1 MESYH
6 AACGG
11 TKVIGALIMIALVIW
26 LPHSIAFG
34 QTDHDDDASVG
45 EWFVL
50 AAFTAIGISFLVLLA
65 IVWHRNTNPHTGLPA
80 RVKRRRA
87 RGPLRGGRLD

>member
-1 MESYH
+1 
-6 AACGG
+6 
-11 TKVIGALIMIALVIW
+11 MIALAIW
-26 LPHSIAFG
+26 LPPSIAFG

-45 EWFVL
+45 EWIVL
-50 AAFTAIGISFLVLLA
+50 AVLTAIGVSFLVFVA
-65 IVWHRNTNPHTGLPA
+65 VVFHQNTNPHTGLPA

>member
-1 MESYH
+1 
-6 AACGG
+6 
-11 TKVIGALIMIALVIW
+11 MIALMIW

-34 QTDHDDDASVG
+34 QTGHDDDASVG
-45 EWFVL
+45 EWVVL
-50 AAFTAIGISFLVLLA
+50 AVLTAIGITFLVFLA
-65 IVWHRNTNPHTGLPA
+65 VVWHRNTNPHTRLPA

>member
-1 MESYH
+1 MQSCH
-6 AACGG
+6 AACAA
-11 TKVIGALIMIALVIW
+11 TKVLGALVMIVLAIW

-45 EWFVL
+45 EWMFLAVL
-50 AAFTAIGISFLVLLA
+50 TAIGTSFLVLLA
-65 IVWHRNTNPHTGLPA
+65 VIWHRNTNRHTGLPS

-87 RGPLRGGRLD
+87 RGPLRGGRPS

>member
-11 TKVIGALIMIALVIW
+11 TKVLRALVMIALVIW

-34 QTDHDDDASVG
+34 QADHDDDASVG
-45 EWFVL
+45 EWIVL
-50 AAFTAIGISFLVLLA
+50 AVFTAIGIGFLVLLA
-65 IVWHRNTNPHTGLPA
+65 VVWNRNTNPHTRLPS

>member
-1 MESYH
+1 
-6 AACGG
+6 
-11 TKVIGALIMIALVIW
+11 MILLAIY

-45 EWFVL
+45 EWIFLAVL
-50 AAFTAIGISFLVLLA
+50 TAIGTSFLMLLA
-65 IVWHRNTNPHTGLPA
+65 VIWHRNTNPHTGLPS

-87 RGPLRGGRLD
+87 RGSLRGGRLN

>member
-1 MESYH
+1 
-6 AACGG
+6 
-11 TKVIGALIMIALVIW
+11 MIALVIW

-45 EWFVL
+45 EWIVL
-50 AAFTAIGISFLVLLA
+50 AVSTAIAISFLVFLA
-65 IVWHRNTNPHTGLPA
+65 VVWHRHTNPHTGLPA

>member
-1 MESYH
+1 MESDH
-6 AACGG
+6 AARGG
-11 TKVIGALIMIALVIW
+11 TKVVRALIMIALVIW

-45 EWFVL
+45 EWIVL
-50 AAFTAIGISFLVLLA
+50 AVSTAIAISFLVFLA
-65 IVWHRNTNPHTGLPA
+65 VVWPRHTNPHTGLPA